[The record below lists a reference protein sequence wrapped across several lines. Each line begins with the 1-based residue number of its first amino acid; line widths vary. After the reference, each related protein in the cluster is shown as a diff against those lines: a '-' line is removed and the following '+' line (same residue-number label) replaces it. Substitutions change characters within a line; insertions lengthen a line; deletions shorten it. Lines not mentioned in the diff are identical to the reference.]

1 MTMTRTILAG
11 MMLATAFAGPV
22 AADDATIPDGVV
34 ELFTSQGCSSCPPAD
49 ANLGD
54 LANRGSVVALA
65 YHVDYWD
72 YLGWKDTLANA
83 ANTARQNG
91 YAKTLGERSVYT
103 PQAVLDGRAHVNGAD
118 AEAIAA
124 GLGQSR
130 LNVPVRLNRVG
141 DRIIAETGAGP
152 VPGNETVIVF
162 AWFKSDATVKVERGE
177 NRGSTIHYVNSVVSL
192 GTTGMYHGEA
202 GQYEMPVSEAARAGA
217 DGVAVLVQEIG
228 IGGAPGAILGAA
240 LMRL

>member
-1 MTMTRTILAG
+1 MTIKRTILAG
-11 MMLATAFAGPV
+11 LLFGAALAGP
-22 AADDATIPDGVV
+22 AGAGDIAMPEGVV

-54 LANRGSVVALA
+54 LAKHGSVVALA

-118 AEAIAA
+118 AEAIAV

-130 LNVPVRLNRVG
+130 LNVPVRLSRVG

-162 AWFKSDATVKVERGE
+162 AWFKSDTTVKVERGE